1 MESLNI
7 INLGLGSVVPLI
19 KQASEPWY
27 DEKGLWVHLDID
39 YSGGVE
45 ILISTKLNLMKL
57 KVNGSLASP
66 TNSTGQIGNPM
77 FTFKNDQEPT
87 IVSSLSNKQQAGEM
101 TDKELNKSFQSYE
114 SDNISSNEQSRRA
127 HLAIIESEAE
137 DSPESSGDE
146 YTHDDFNTESETTT
160 DGNKLVETAATSK
173 KLLNFVSK
181 IAASNYFQKAT
192 DNKYIKMAMENVSN
206 CQLNLNVEV
215 KKISGKIALNIPP
228 HPSDRI
234 WYGFIEKPDMTLVAT
249 PQVGEKEVSY
259 VSISDWIADKL
270 KQEFQK
276 VLVFPNMDDFYIP
289 ILNSEVNYQNW

>member
-114 SDNISSNEQSRRA
+114 SDNIR
-127 HLAIIESEAE
+127 
-137 DSPESSGDE
+137 
-146 YTHDDFNTESETTT
+146 
-160 DGNKLVETAATSK
+160 
-173 KLLNFVSK
+173 
-181 IAASNYFQKAT
+181 
-192 DNKYIKMAMENVSN
+192 
-206 CQLNLNVEV
+206 
-215 KKISGKIALNIPP
+215 
-228 HPSDRI
+228 
-234 WYGFIEKPDMTLVAT
+234 
-249 PQVGEKEVSY
+249 
-259 VSISDWIADKL
+259 
-270 KQEFQK
+270 
-276 VLVFPNMDDFYIP
+276 
-289 ILNSEVNYQNW
+289 